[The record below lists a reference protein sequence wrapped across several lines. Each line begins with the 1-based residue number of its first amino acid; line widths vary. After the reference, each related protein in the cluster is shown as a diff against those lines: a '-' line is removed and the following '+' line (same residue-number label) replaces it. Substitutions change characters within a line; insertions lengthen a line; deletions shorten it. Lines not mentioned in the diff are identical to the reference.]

1 MNIGDRV
8 RLLHGREEGII
19 TRFIGAD
26 QVEIAIEHDFTIP
39 VMRREVVVVA
49 AEENKF
55 FGQSTTDAEEA
66 ARTKEPVVSKAPI
79 LSAKGLYVALA
90 NQSQEL
96 LAVTIINN
104 TDFDLLFTYGE
115 EKNGQYKGIVNDKL
129 NPKASKVVS
138 HLHLKDFDKW
148 PDLVLQF
155 MQHRTNTTNLLE
167 PGSRRLKFKAASFYK
182 SQKVAPVINK
192 EAYVFPVDI
201 KQELVDLQKLQ
212 EKLADAPLEPSTEN
226 YTLKAPSHEVDLHI
240 QKLTDIDPATMS
252 NTEMLKLQLQ
262 AFQDNLDR
270 ALATNM
276 HEIIFI
282 HGAGNGVLR
291 NEIHKILSRNKLIK
305 FYEDARKE
313 KFGYG
318 ATLVRLK

>member
-55 FGQSTTDAEEA
+55 FGQNGNTTTPAQ
-66 ARTKEPVVSKAPI
+66 TKESLILQAPV
-79 LSAKGLYVALA
+79 LSTKGLYVALA
-90 NQSQEL
+90 NQTEEL

-115 EKNGQYKGIVNDKL
+115 EQNGRYKGIANDKL
-129 NPKASKVVS
+129 TAKGTKVVG

-155 MQHRTNTTNLLE
+155 IQHRVNAANLLE
-167 PGSRRLKFKAASFYK
+167 PGNRRLKFKASSFYK
-182 SQKVAPVINK
+182 SKKTAPIINK
-192 EAYVFPVDI
+192 EAYMFQVDI
-201 KQELVDLQKLQ
+201 KQENVDLLKLQ
-212 EKLADAPLEPSTEN
+212 DKLADPTLETTTEA

-252 NTEMLKLQLQ
+252 NSEIIRLQLQ

-270 ALATNM
+270 ALAANM

-282 HGAGNGVLR
+282 HGTGNGVLR
-291 NEIHKILSRNKLIK
+291 NEIHKLLSRNKLIK

-318 ATLVRLK
+318 ATLVKLK